1 MEALDIIGMLQ
12 HGELSTGV
20 IVDRK
25 IMATAAMAL
34 NFLCGSVHIMTSP
47 FASASGLVVSFKI
60 NFDLYWCDT
69 IIAINPN

>member
-1 MEALDIIGMLQ
+1 LQCPGKLAVEALDIIGMLQ

-34 NFLCGSVHIMTSP
+34 NFLCGSMHRTSSP
-47 FASASGLVVSFKI
+47 LRVPVV
-60 NFDLYWCDT
+60 YW
-69 IIAINPN
+69 